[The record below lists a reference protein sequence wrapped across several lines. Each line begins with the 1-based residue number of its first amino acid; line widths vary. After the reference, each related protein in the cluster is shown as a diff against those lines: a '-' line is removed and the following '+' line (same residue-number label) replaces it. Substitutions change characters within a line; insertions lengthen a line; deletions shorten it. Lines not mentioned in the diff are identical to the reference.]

1 MFNSEKKQQE
11 IMKRQAEKN
20 KENMTK
26 KMLKNNIKQELIL
39 EITGISKEKLEKIIE
54 KEAS

>member
-1 MFNSEKKQQE
+1 
-11 IMKRQAEKN
+11 
-20 KENMTK
+20 
-26 KMLKNNIKQELIL
+26 MLKNNIKQELIL